1 MISAAKALWPPA
13 TGPDLLG
20 RAGHRALPAHGR
32 DHHDARGDLAGAR
45 GPFPAQAL
53 DLARQLYEAIER
65 RVDALGRPARPDILC
80 AKLRGHAPL
89 MVPPRD
95 RPS

>member
-13 TGPDLLG
+13 TGPDPLG
-20 RAGHRALPAHGR
+20 RAGHRALGIIMTRAATWPAPE
-32 DHHDARGDLAGAR
+32 A
-45 GPFPAQAL
+45 PFPAQPL

-80 AKLRGHAPL
+80 AKLRGHALL